1 MVNSHI
7 KKCLFVFF
15 ILVHWAV
22 AFSCTSDD
30 EALEVVEL
38 SVNKEVVDF
47 KCEAGTQN
55 ITVSTNAPIWEATA
69 DKSWCTLSVAGKILK
84 IFVDESEERLVREA
98 VITITAEGLK
108 KTVKV
113 RQLGYE
119 PAILIDTNVFEVE
132 VIGKEISFNVTTN
145 VEVNAGFPDWIS
157 EKVKSRA
164 PEMVTSTH
172 AYVVKSSTLDEK
184 REGTIV
190 FTEVLPEGASEE
202 STPASASVLI
212 VQHGLNE
219 YNGGAGEDIEGDIK
233 VKVVSGT
240 DTSHQGEDAIGKSFD
255 GDYTTLYHSSWS
267 NGGANYFPI
276 TLTLSLI
283 HI

>member
-132 VIGKEISFNVTTN
+132 VIGKEISF
-145 VEVNAGFPDWIS
+145 
-157 EKVKSRA
+157 KC
-164 PEMVTSTH
+164 H
-172 AYVVKSSTLDEK
+172 Y
-184 REGTIV
+184 
-190 FTEVLPEGASEE
+190 
-202 STPASASVLI
+202 
-212 VQHGLNE
+212 QC
-219 YNGGAGEDIEGDIK
+219 GGK
-233 VKVVSGT
+233 CRVS
-240 DTSHQGEDAIGKSFD
+240 
-255 GDYTTLYHSSWS
+255 
-267 NGGANYFPI
+267 
-276 TLTLSLI
+276 
-283 HI
+283 